1 MSVKRTVKGLVCVD
15 EVRIKLMSKILNEFV
30 RRSRLRRGSV

>member
-1 MSVKRTVKGLVCVD
+1 MSVKRTVKGLVRVD

-30 RRSRLRRGSV
+30 RRGRLKRGLV